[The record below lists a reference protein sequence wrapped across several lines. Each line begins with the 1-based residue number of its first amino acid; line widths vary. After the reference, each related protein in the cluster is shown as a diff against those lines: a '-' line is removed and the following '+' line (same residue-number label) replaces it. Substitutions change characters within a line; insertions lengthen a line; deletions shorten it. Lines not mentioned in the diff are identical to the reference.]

1 MIKLKEINN
10 KILDMILTNVKVVL
24 PDLSLNDEQ
33 IIRDNYYIKTPSWDG
48 LSSGVKHL
56 VHLASVTSME
66 HYKEELWAG
75 IKNERKRNN
84 NE

>member
-1 MIKLKEINN
+1 MTKLKNIND
-10 KILDMILTNVKVVL
+10 KILDMIIINVKMVI
-24 PDLSLNDEQ
+24 PNLSLPNEQ
-33 IIRDNYYIKTPSWDG
+33 IIRDNYYMKTPSWDG